1 MDKGV
6 IINTEI
12 TNPSNYRSLKHL
24 DHWLKKNKIVG
35 ITGIDTRNLTNFIRD
50 KGAPKGTI
58 SFYDKNKLNIKNF
71 LKSLINGVVLKLRFS
86 KTGYH

>member
-1 MDKGV
+1 MLGPIKRITRSDKVWTKGV

-12 TNPSNYRSLKHL
+12 TDPSNYRSLKHL

-50 KGAPKGTI
+50 KGALKE
-58 SFYDKNKLNIKNF
+58 LF
-71 LKSLINGVVLKLRFS
+71 LFTKITN
-86 KTGYH
+86 

>member
-1 MDKGV
+1 MCIRDRNKEDHESDKIWTKGV

-24 DHWLKKNKIVG
+24 DQWLKKNKIVG

-58 SFYDKNKLNIKNF
+58 VHSKKGKFNIN
-71 LKSLINGVVLKLRFS
+71 
-86 KTGYH
+86 